1 MRWNHPGT
9 IANWKRA
16 RRQYLSL
23 MSVNDRSHPNDT
35 PVLLYDGE
43 CGLCAGS
50 VQFIL
55 RHEPAHR
62 REALRFAP
70 LQSDWGR
77 QVRTRH
83 PELAGVDSVVWF
95 EPTADG
101 GRVRYHSA
109 AGLAVLRHL
118 GGFWRVLAALGWL
131 VPRPLRDAVY
141 RAIARRRF
149 DLVAPACLL
158 PTPEQRARFLA

>member
-1 MRWNHPGT
+1 
-9 IANWKRA
+9 
-16 RRQYLSL
+16 
-23 MSVNDRSHPNDT
+23 MSVNDRPLPTET

-55 RHEPAHR
+55 RHEPVPR
-62 REALRFAP
+62 RAALRFAP
-70 LQSDWGR
+70 LQSELGR

-83 PELAGVDSVVWF
+83 PELADVDSVVWF
-95 EPTADG
+95 EPP
-101 GRVRYHSA
+101 

-118 GGFWRVLAALGWL
+118 GGLWGVLGALGWL

-158 PTPEQRARFLA
+158 PTPEERGRFLA